1 MARPNIL
8 FLIADDHQHDAIGA
22 FGNEVV
28 QTPNLDGLAN
38 AGTAMTNTHIMG
50 STSPAVCLPSRAM
63 LLSGSNLFDVFSS
76 KRHNPVD
83 MGNAYG
89 ADRYH
94 IDGRYKLFPELLAQA
109 GYTTYG
115 IGKWHNTIDEYAR
128 AFTNGGSIFFGGM
141 SDHDGVPVHQFEPMG
156 SYEGI
161 QATSGK
167 FFSSTLFVDT
177 ALDLLRSHPTADPFC
192 MYIAFTAP
200 HDPRTPPAEFA
211 SMYADTDIPLPENFL
226 PDHPFDNGELH
237 VRDEELAPHPRT
249 ADVIRQHIADY
260 YGMISKLDSEIG
272 RLLHA
277 LEELNLADDTI
288 VVYVADHGLALG
300 QHGLLGKQNLYSHS
314 VRVPMILRGPGI
326 PKAKRY
332 DELCYLHD
340 MYATLLDYTGVGV
353 PSTTDSISLLPLING
368 ETSEHRSSIFSAYQ
382 MDHFVSLDGPY
393 QRMVRDERFKLI
405 KYRVEGDT
413 RYQLFDLAHDPLE
426 MHDLASDENYV
437 VELIELKKCLNEWQ
451 RRANDPVISVDTS
464 QNVDS
469 GEK

>member
-1 MARPNIL
+1 MGGG
-8 FLIADDHQHDAIGA
+8 FDHNQPAPRAGGSGLGFSHDAPPVWDFQPTGHY
-22 FGNEVV
+22 E
-28 QTPNLDGLAN
+28 
-38 AGTAMTNTHIMG
+38 
-50 STSPAVCLPSRAM
+50 PAQMVREKS
-63 LLSGSNLFDVFSS
+63 
-76 KRHNPVD
+76 
-83 MGNAYG
+83 
-89 ADRYH
+89 
-94 IDGRYKLFPELLAQA
+94 
-109 GYTTYG
+109 
-115 IGKWHNTIDEYAR
+115 W
-128 AFTNGGSIFFGGM
+128 
-141 SDHDGVPVHQFEPMG
+141 
-156 SYEGI
+156 
-161 QATSGK
+161 
-167 FFSSTLFVDT
+167 SSTLFVDT